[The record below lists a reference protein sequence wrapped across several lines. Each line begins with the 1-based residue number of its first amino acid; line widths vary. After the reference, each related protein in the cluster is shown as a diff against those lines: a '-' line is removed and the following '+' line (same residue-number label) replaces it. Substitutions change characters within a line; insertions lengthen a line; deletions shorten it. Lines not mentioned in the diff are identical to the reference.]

1 MVVAEAPETTV
12 SFQIERQR
20 KREDKGTLRRYVEL
34 TKHGGDVYAP
44 HRDKQEKSN
53 NPPFVKATLL
63 FRSLLLA
70 GECNS

>member
-1 MVVAEAPETTV
+1 MRSCTAKVETKKT
-12 SFQIERQR
+12 
-20 KREDKGTLRRYVEL
+20 KGIATLRKYVEL
-34 TKHGGDVYAP
+34 TKQGGNVYAA
-44 HRDKQEKSN
+44 HCNKQEKSN